1 MQCGQSNLNLFGCSG
16 KNTQMLEPIR
26 PSVFCI
32 FRCLEIKYLFPLFVL
47 VVEVRVSAKK
57 QKKKNHCYLPE
68 NRLKTISEK
77 TKTKSLCSHLYDH
90 PRSAQD

>member
-57 QKKKNHCYLPE
+57 QKKRTIAICLKIALRLSQKNK
-68 NRLKTISEK
+68 N
-77 TKTKSLCSHLYDH
+77 
-90 PRSAQD
+90 